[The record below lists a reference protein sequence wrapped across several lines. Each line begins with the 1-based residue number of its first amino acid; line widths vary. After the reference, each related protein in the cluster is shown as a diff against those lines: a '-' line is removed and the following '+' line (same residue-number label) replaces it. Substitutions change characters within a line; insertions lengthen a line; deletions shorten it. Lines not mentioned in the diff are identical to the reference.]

1 MDKGLYSCLYC
12 NIKPQ
17 NFPVTIQH
25 TITEH
30 PCKKLKV
37 KRRIGLENC
46 IKNFQVVPELC
57 REQGRYIFINTENES
72 IHISSAHVVPKDSPY
87 KKICKLNDRSRSDNE
102 ISDKCSDINRPC
114 GSEENDCEIELVG
127 LGDMDVDERNDS
139 DKTRTQEL
147 DETIASLTS
156 LLPMVVENLKTANKL
171 EEFISFNR
179 LMSEKRFPME
189 NIAFLLF
196 LDVVRWY
203 NLNDTTTL
211 MR

>member
-1 MDKGLYSCLYC
+1 
-12 NIKPQ
+12 
-17 NFPVTIQH
+17 
-25 TITEH
+25 
-30 PCKKLKV
+30 
-37 KRRIGLENC
+37 
-46 IKNFQVVPELC
+46 
-57 REQGRYIFINTENES
+57 
-72 IHISSAHVVPKDSPY
+72 
-87 KKICKLNDRSRSDNE
+87 
-102 ISDKCSDINRPC
+102 
-114 GSEENDCEIELVG
+114 
-127 LGDMDVDERNDS
+127 MDVDERNDS